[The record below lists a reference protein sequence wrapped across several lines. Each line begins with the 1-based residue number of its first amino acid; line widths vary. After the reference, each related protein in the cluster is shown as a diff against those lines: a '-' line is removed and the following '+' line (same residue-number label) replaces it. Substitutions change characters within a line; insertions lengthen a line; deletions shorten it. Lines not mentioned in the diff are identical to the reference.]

1 MAVIELAGVALAALL
16 SENFVLVSCIGIGTR
31 LRAFQDPIDALRT
44 GYCLTAVM
52 VLSALADGSSVITE
66 NIFENR
72 FMFASELVRMGADI
86 RIESHHAMIHGVKGF
101 SGAQVTSPDL
111 RGGAALVVAGL
122 IADGT
127 TEVSAIHHIKRGYE
141 QFVEKLQA
149 LGAHVEHATVPD
161 PVIY

>member
-1 MAVIELAGVALAALL
+1 
-16 SENFVLVSCIGIGTR
+16 
-31 LRAFQDPIDALRT
+31 
-44 GYCLTAVM
+44 M
-52 VLSALADGSSVITE
+52 VLSALSDGSSVITE

-141 QFVEKLQA
+141 RFVEKLQA
-149 LGAHVEHATVPD
+149 LGAHVEHATVSD

>member
-1 MAVIELAGVALAALL
+1 MEYGLNDIVEMKKEHPCHKSNEWKI
-16 SENFVLVSCIGIGTR
+16 I
-31 LRAFQDPIDALRT
+31 
-44 GYCLTAVM
+44 
-52 VLSALADGSSVITE
+52 
-66 NIFENR
+66 
-72 FMFASELVRMGADI
+72 RMGADI

-122 IADGT
+122 IADGV